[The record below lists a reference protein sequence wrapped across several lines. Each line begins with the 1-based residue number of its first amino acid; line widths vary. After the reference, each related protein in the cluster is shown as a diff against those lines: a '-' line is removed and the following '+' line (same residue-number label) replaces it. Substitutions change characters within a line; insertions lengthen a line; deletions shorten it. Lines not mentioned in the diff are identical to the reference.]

1 MKTAE
6 EIIGWAI
13 DHFGA
18 HLALSSSLQKG
29 GMIVLDIAIRLQP
42 SLRIFT
48 LDTGRLPEET
58 YTMIESVRS
67 RYGVSVEMIHPN
79 PDEAER
85 MVELYGPNLFFH
97 DRPSRM
103 LCCQVRKVRPMAR
116 KLAEKGHAIQAL
128 LTGLRRDQS
137 ESRES
142 IEQID
147 DLGTPIRINPL
158 AYWSSEDVDRYTAEH
173 ELPVHPLYAKGYT
186 SIGCEPCTRATSA
199 GEDIRAGRWWWE
211 NEGGMSDG
219 KECGIHFTPDGR
231 AQRTVDVMLD
241 EIVRTA

>member
-6 EIIGWAI
+6 EIIARAV
-13 DHFGA
+13 DRFGEN
-18 HLALSSSLQKG
+18 LALSTSLQKG
-29 GMIVLDIAIRLQP
+29 GIIVLDIAIRLQP
-42 SLRIFT
+42 SLRVFT

-58 YTMIESVRS
+58 FTMVESVRS
-67 RYGVSVEMIHPN
+67 RYGITVEMIHPD
-79 PDEAER
+79 PEETER
-85 MVELYGPNLFFH
+85 MVNLYGPNLFFR

-116 KLAEKGHAIQAL
+116 KLAEQGNTILAL

-147 DLGTPIRINPL
+147 ESGTPVKFNPL
-158 AYWSSEDVDRYTAEH
+158 AYWSGEDVDSYTAVH
-173 ELPVHPLYAKGYT
+173 DLPVHPLYAKGYT
-186 SIGCEPCTRATSA
+186 SIGCEPCSRPTSLD
-199 GEDIRAGRWWWE
+199 EDVRAGRWWWE
-211 NEGGMSDG
+211 NEAGLQGD

-231 AQRTVDVMLD
+231 AQRTVDVMLK
-241 EIVRTA
+241 EIVRNV